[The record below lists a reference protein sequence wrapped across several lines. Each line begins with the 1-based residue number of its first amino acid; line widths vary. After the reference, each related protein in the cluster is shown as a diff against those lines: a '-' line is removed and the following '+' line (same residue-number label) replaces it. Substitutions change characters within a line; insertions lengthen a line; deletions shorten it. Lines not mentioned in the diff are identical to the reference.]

1 MHSLVWGMITKML
14 NVQCRELSTCTWAC
28 MQGHPTRPSSQLLLY
43 LSKSSLPA
51 NPPQQLPQPANQDH
65 SFECLKASDMA
76 AEDVM
81 DFF

>member
-1 MHSLVWGMITKML
+1 MNCLPVF
-14 NVQCRELSTCTWAC
+14 
-28 MQGHPTRPSSQLLLY
+28 GHVCKAILTRPSSQLLLY